1 MNTVKLPILG
11 PCSMTDA
18 TPLPRGRG
26 RPATPPET
34 HRRSVNVRLPPS
46 LLQRLETAAAAGERS
61 LSREIELRC
70 NAHET
75 LMALVGTETVSEW
88 TQAPE
93 AILAVIEALA
103 AGWHRRQS
111 ENERPEGQSR

>member
-1 MNTVKLPILG
+1 MN
-11 PCSMTDA
+11 DA
-18 TPLPRGRG
+18 SPLPRGRG

-46 LLQRLETAAAAGERS
+46 LLQRLETAAATGERS

-75 LMALVGTETVSEW
+75 LMALVGTEAVSEW
-88 TQAPE
+88 KQAPE

-103 AGWHRRQS
+103 AGWGHRRQS
-111 ENERPEGQSR
+111 DSERPKGQSR